1 MQGQATNLM
10 TKVEIIPKDNII
22 IIILEDMQEVAT
34 HSTEKVV
41 G

>member
-1 MQGQATNLM
+1 M

-22 IIILEDMQEVAT
+22 IIILEDVQEVAT
-34 HSTEKVV
+34 YSTDKVV